1 MKIRET
7 SAEFNYEVYRL
18 KVNSLRRRN
27 YEIYEE
33 WQKVE
38 KQINAAKISLSI
50 SIGWVVYII
59 LQIISQG

>member
-38 KQINAAKISLSI
+38 KQVNASKISLAVSI
-50 SIGWVVYII
+50 FHFAYII
-59 LQIISQG
+59 IQIISSG